1 MTLGLL
7 GSLMS
12 LVAGF
17 MRFKPAQFDQ
27 SMMHIID
34 GTKASLVTL
43 VFAVVVMLV
52 LKKGLGHSLSAP
64 INSEGSLPSLDYLDE
79 VLKLNI
85 SIARLDLTLNKVLTE
100 ENLAI
105 SSVASN
111 ISTSLNTQVYPLQS
125 EDIKAEHQTLLAS
138 IRTLQQELNHN
149 VFSLKF
155 TLEKTLTDVFT
166 QQATQMDTAHKQL
179 EDKIH
184 TSLLM
189 MGELMQTHMKRMDA
203 QLEDELNK
211 VLSELAQSLILIFKK
226 FTEDYSQLTTEMRK
240 VVVMNKDDQLMMGS
254 LFDKKGEMKKIYASL
269 WLVFLA

>member
-1 MTLGLL
+1 MTLGFL

-27 SMMHIID
+27 SLMHIID

-43 VFAVVVMLV
+43 VFAVVMMLV
-52 LKKGLGHSLSAP
+52 LKKGFGIGKSSSPAQVNNDGSLMSLGH
-64 INSEGSLPSLDYLDE
+64 LDE
-79 VLKLNI
+79 VLEKLNI
-85 SIARLDLTLNKVLTE
+85 SIARLDLSLNKVLPE
-100 ENLAI
+100 ENPIVSALAD
-105 SSVASN
+105 N
-111 ISTSLNTQVYPLQS
+111 TRPSLNAQVCTQS
-125 EDIKAEHQTLLAS
+125 EDINAEHQALLAS

-166 QQATQMDTAHKQL
+166 QQATQMNSAHKQL

-203 QLEDELNK
+203 QLEEELHK
-211 VLSELAQSLILIFKK
+211 VLSELAQSLTMISQK
-226 FTEDYSQLTTEMRK
+226 FTQDYSQLTTEMKK
-240 VVVMNKDDQLMMGS
+240 VVVMNKDVINL
-254 LFDKKGEMKKIYASL
+254 
-269 WLVFLA
+269 